1 MKLDWFRRAG
11 ALKSET
17 NPEISEEARLQL
29 LGIAFNR
36 LAFGVHAM
44 PFVSIPFIIWMVM
57 LGVNLT
63 AMLFWLVAYASGNI
77 WVVRQK
83 AAFQK
88 DIEQLPASQALQK
101 WLTIVHKAAIIHG
114 FGVSAVSLITA
125 GRVSQTFS
133 YLLIT
138 TQMAIVAGNATHQS
152 PEIGTFRRFFATSW
166 GGCVLLIPW
175 TFPDEWPVVFFLS
188 LFYILSIY
196 RHAMSSHRFFV
207 EHAQLQEN
215 SKQLA
220 ESYRVAKEEAEAAL
234 QAKNRFLTTA
244 SHDLRQPVHAMGFL
258 VESIAHRNR
267 DATLVTSLED
277 LRRSVRSA
285 TLMFNSL
292 LDLSRI
298 ESGNVEVHCLPVAF
312 GPLVQDVATLFR
324 EEAMSRGLN
333 LRVHELRQ
341 PGAVLADPLLLRQ
354 TMANLVHNALRYTLS
369 GGVVLGARRRGKDWR
384 LEVWDTGVGVAGD
397 DRGRIY
403 SPFYRNEHAWRI
415 DGAGHG
421 LGLAVVARCAELM
434 GATYG
439 FDSIEGRGSR
449 FWIQLPAVGDG
460 LQPVVVERPETRVLG
475 KQLAGT
481 CLIVE
486 DDPQVTSAWLSLM
499 QAWGVDTRCA
509 ACATEALAF
518 IDAGFLPQ
526 AILCDQRLRSGESG
540 IDVLKALFVRCPE
553 ASGAMVSGEFAS
565 HELLQA
571 EHDGYLVLRKPLETR
586 QLRAL
591 LEQWLL
597 PVDR

>member
-11 ALKSET
+11 ALKSEA

-63 AMLFWLVAYASGNI
+63 AMLFWLAAYASGNI

-277 LRRSVRSA
+277 LRRSVRSV

-312 GPLVQDVATLFR
+312 GPLVQDVVTLFR

-333 LRVHELRQ
+333 LRVHELRH

-415 DGAGHG
+415 DGAGH
-421 LGLAVVARCAELM
+421 
-434 GATYG
+434 
-439 FDSIEGRGSR
+439 
-449 FWIQLPAVGDG
+449 
-460 LQPVVVERPETRVLG
+460 
-475 KQLAGT
+475 
-481 CLIVE
+481 
-486 DDPQVTSAWLSLM
+486 
-499 QAWGVDTRCA
+499 
-509 ACATEALAF
+509 
-518 IDAGFLPQ
+518 
-526 AILCDQRLRSGESG
+526 
-540 IDVLKALFVRCPE
+540 
-553 ASGAMVSGEFAS
+553 
-565 HELLQA
+565 
-571 EHDGYLVLRKPLETR
+571 
-586 QLRAL
+586 
-591 LEQWLL
+591 
-597 PVDR
+597 